1 MNSKLFIA
9 IIFSL
14 AFSYAN
20 AEKAAL
26 GPQTDEQCKK
36 NIEKLIEEHK
46 ALSNPASPS
55 SVADDSFVRNM
66 KSIQQSKG
74 SCAAYNEFLDN
85 NN

>member
-1 MNSKLFIA
+1 MKSKLFIA
-9 IIFSL
+9 IAFSL
-14 AFSYAN
+14 VCACAN
-20 AEKAAL
+20 AEKVAL

-55 SVADDSFVRNM
+55 SVADDSFVKNL
-66 KSIQQSKG
+66 KSIQQAKG